1 MNNTLNQHAAQ
12 PKIAG
17 KVTEKKKKKKKY
29 SLSLKEARLM
39 HPLHG
44 VIKHS
49 TRESYRPNLLLL
61 LHPIWR

>member
-1 MNNTLNQHAAQ
+1 MQ
-12 PKIAG
+12 PSLRLPEKLR
-17 KVTEKKKKKKKY
+17 KKKKKKKY

-44 VIKHS
+44 AIKHS